1 MRKLLYTLVILFV
14 GVFVNAQVATVEF
27 VSGNKVKEV
36 RTYTLNRVSENTL
49 RLIVPK
55 VELPLSIERV
65 NVLTDFA
72 KAPIGSEGY
81 YLMPR
86 GDLVDFNAPKGELN
100 GGRLVMPFVAM
111 KTSDTVFWAHIKTMR
126 HEAWSNARV
135 DEKFFNALIAYKF
148 NLTPNGA
155 YDDIVIDFNFLPK
168 SAGYVEIGKAYRN
181 YLLSNGI
188 VKPIKERMKTRPH
201 LEYMAKSIPVRIQ
214 FHGSKPRQDK
224 DFTPDNEP
232 AIVPVLDFKK
242 SIEFVDSFKKHNIGE
257 VTFCSAG
264 WQSGGYDGRFPDLF
278 PISEELGGEQALR
291 DFIAHTKKLGYMI
304 HAHTNS
310 TDCYTCSRRWN
321 GGEIVAKKRDGSVQR
336 GHYWG
341 GGRAYNLCTK
351 HVWENYLKDDLKKVK
366 ELGFQAPHY
375 IDVFSAVPP
384 YYCADKKHS
393 ATPEEMAKVQRE
405 IAEYCKDVFGG
416 FASEGGFDHICGQ
429 LDYINYISSRMNR
442 WTLVK
447 QGKMSKKS
455 FFGRMAD
462 YVDNY
467 VPLWEIVYHG
477 IILSNPDRLT
487 QNHATGKARTD
498 DSGDLRFNE
507 RDGIQDPYATLKL
520 YEFGGRPIFYSSNFN
535 DIPRIKKAYDEFLP
549 FRHLQLEF
557 IEDHK
562 YLTNDVTLTVFGNGE
577 AIVCNYGKEPFKFK
591 GKTIKPMG
599 FELVKMS
606 NKKPKLLKRSVI
618 LK

>member
-1 MRKLLYTLVILFV
+1 MTMFV
-14 GVFVNAQVATVEF
+14 AIFANAQFATVEF
-27 VSGNKVKEV
+27 TSNKKTKQT
-36 RTYTLNRVSENTL
+36 RTFELKRVSKNTL
-49 RLIVPK
+49 RLVVPK
-55 VELPLSIERV
+55 SNMPIEIEKV
-65 NVLTDFA
+65 DVLADFA
-72 KAPIGSEGY
+72 TAPVGSEGY

-86 GDLVDFNAPKGELN
+86 GELIDFNAPQGELI
-100 GGRLVMPFVAM
+100 GGKISMPFVAM
-111 KTSDTVFWAHIKTMR
+111 KTNQYVFWAHIRKMR

-135 DEKFFNALIAYKF
+135 DKKNFKAVISFRFNQ
-148 NLTPNGA
+148 TPAGA
-155 YDDIVIDFNFLPK
+155 YDDIVIDFNFLPLD
-168 SAGYVEIGKAYRN
+168 AGYVEIGKAYRN
-181 YLLSNGI
+181 FLLERGI
-188 VKPIKERMKTRPH
+188 VKPIKERMKTAPH

-242 SIEFVDSFKKHNIGE
+242 SIEFVDSFKKHGVGE

-278 PISEELGGEQALR
+278 PISDELGGEKALR
-291 DFIAHTKKLGYMI
+291 EFIAHTKKLGYMI

-336 GHYWG
+336 GYYWG
-341 GGRAYNLCTK
+341 GGRAYNLCAK
-351 HVWENYLKDDLKKVK
+351 HAWENYLKEDLKKVK

-375 IDVFSAVPP
+375 IDVFSALPP
-384 YYCADKKHS
+384 YYCADKNHS
-393 ATPEEMAKVQRE
+393 ATPEEMAQVQRD
-405 IAEYCKDVFGG
+405 ISEYCKKLFGG

-442 WTLVK
+442 WVLAK
-447 QGKMSKKS
+447 QGKEKENS
-455 FFGRMAD
+455 FYGKMAK
-462 YVDNY
+462 YVDRF

-487 QNHATGKARTD
+487 QNHTTGKAKTD

-507 RDGIQDPYATLKL
+507 RDGVQDPYATLKL
-520 YEFGGRPIFYSSNFN
+520 YEFGGRPIFYSSNFK
-535 DIPRIKKAYDEFLP
+535 DVPRIKKAYDEFLP

-557 IEDHK
+557 MEDHRN
-562 YLTNDVTLTVFGNGE
+562 LTDDVTLTLFSNGE
-577 AIVCNYGKEPFKFK
+577 AIICNYGKEPFEFQDKI
-591 GKTIKPMG
+591 IKPMG
-599 FELVKMS
+599 FELVRIQ
-606 NKKPKLLKRSVI
+606 NKKRKLFKRRAI
-618 LK
+618 F